1 MSTSFKV
8 ATALQRFCFGLST

>member
-8 ATALQRFCFGLST
+8 ATAIQRFCFGLST